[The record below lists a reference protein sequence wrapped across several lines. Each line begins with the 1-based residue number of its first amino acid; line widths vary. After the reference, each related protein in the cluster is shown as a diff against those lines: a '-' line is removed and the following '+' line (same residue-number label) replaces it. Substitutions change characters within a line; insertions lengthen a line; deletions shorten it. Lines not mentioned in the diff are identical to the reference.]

1 MQNDVEFKDI
11 IQSSK
16 RILELALL
24 SGCIDY
30 ETALKLTPNELLF
43 FANLYVE
50 KHNKEVYIQY
60 LNAYFNR
67 VDKLP
72 DIHKFYLA
80 RIGEEIISNDGPPLT
95 KEEYEDIMKKVDYNK
110 LREYGSK

>member
-30 ETALKLTPNELLF
+30 ETALKLTPKELLF

-72 DIHKFYLA
+72 DIQKFYLA
-80 RIGEEIISNDGPPLT
+80 RIGEEIVADEGPPMT
-95 KEEYEDIMKKVDYNK
+95 PEEYQEIIKKVDYEK
-110 LREYGSK
+110 LREYGNK